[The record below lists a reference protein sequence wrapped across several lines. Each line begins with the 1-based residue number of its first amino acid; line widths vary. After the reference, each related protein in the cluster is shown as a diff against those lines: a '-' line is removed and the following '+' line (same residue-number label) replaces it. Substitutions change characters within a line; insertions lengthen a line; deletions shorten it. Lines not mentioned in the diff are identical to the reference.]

1 MKEKILVSACLLGVD
16 CKYSGGNNYNEKV
29 LKYLW
34 DDAFKFYR
42 DEIFKGEFTS
52 LEKVIK
58 EFTTKTKDD
67 RFGIFKDSI
76 KADIIK
82 KSN

>member
-1 MKEKILVSACLLGVD
+1 MKYRICDIVVEIKTKS
-16 CKYSGGNNYNEKV
+16 EKV
-29 LKYLW
+29 IKYLW

-42 DEIFKGEFTS
+42 DEIFNKEFTS

-58 EFTTKTKDD
+58 VFTTKTKDD
-67 RFGIFKDSI
+67 RFDIFKDTI
-76 KADIIK
+76 KAIIVK